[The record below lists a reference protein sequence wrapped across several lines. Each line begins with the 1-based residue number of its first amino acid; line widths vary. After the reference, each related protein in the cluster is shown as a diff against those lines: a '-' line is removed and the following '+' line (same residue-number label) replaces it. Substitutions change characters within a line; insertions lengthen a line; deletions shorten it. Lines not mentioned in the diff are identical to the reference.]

1 MAENYSALG
10 VAHRVIA
17 ANVPSGALCI
27 DATAGNGGDT
37 VFLASLV
44 GEGGRV
50 IAMDIQEAAV
60 RSTQKNILEHGCSGI
75 ASVVLKSH
83 EFIDELAA
91 PETVDCIVF
100 NFGWLPGG
108 DHGVFTLPETS
119 VAAADKSLAL
129 LKRGGLLSLC
139 LYYGRNNGY
148 AERDA
153 LLHWA
158 AGLDSTHY
166 NVMRCDFLNRVN
178 DPPFP
183 VFIVKE

>member
-1 MAENYSALG
+1 M
-10 VAHRVIA
+10 
-17 ANVPSGALCI
+17 
-27 DATAGNGGDT
+27 
-37 VFLASLV
+37 
-44 GEGGRV
+44 
-50 IAMDIQEAAV
+50 
-60 RSTQKNILEHGCSGI
+60 
-75 ASVVLKSH
+75 
-83 EFIDELAA
+83 
-91 PETVDCIVF
+91 
-100 NFGWLPGG
+100 
-108 DHGVFTLPETS
+108 PETS